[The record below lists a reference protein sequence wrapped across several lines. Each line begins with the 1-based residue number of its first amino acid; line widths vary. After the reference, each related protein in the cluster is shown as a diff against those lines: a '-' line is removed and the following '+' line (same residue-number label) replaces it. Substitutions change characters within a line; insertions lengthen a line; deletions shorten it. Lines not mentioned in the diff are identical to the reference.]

1 MLDNETGTGGKPLI
15 VEEFTEVIRRTAV
28 TICSEQPDVPE
39 PEELG
44 DLDSFSMVQVLLDL
58 ENELGMKVLEELEGF
73 DGRTFREVAEHIA
86 GIAERDGTS
95 AEFTATVRRIVDGK

>member
-1 MLDNETGTGGKPLI
+1 MLDNETGTGDNPSI

-28 TICSEQPDVPE
+28 TICAEQPDVPE
-39 PEELG
+39 PKELG

-73 DGRTFREVAEHIA
+73 DGRTFHEVAEHIA

-95 AEFTATVRRIVDGK
+95 AEFTATVRRIVNG